1 MKAQVIALPNAID
14 PSATATRCNAC
25 GVMPWPGETCRSC
38 TPFPCERCGAPAT
51 RRDGCGQCSRAE
63 RWEAKERALRIPER
77 FAWASFAA
85 GELLVS
91 RIDGGRAA
99 VEAARRG
106 VDANALVFVGATG
119 TGKTSLASATL
130 RARFAA
136 DFDRRDRRRYGHR
149 FASAPSLAG
158 ARAMHPLGSG
168 DAPAVVAAVAVD
180 LLLLDDVGSEASRY
194 SEVIAEI
201 IHTRHDASRAT
212 WVTTGL
218 TTSQIAERYSG
229 ATERR
234 IYEHAT
240 IIRCA
245 SGGAR

>member
-1 MKAQVIALPNAID
+1 MMPLAEIIALP
-14 PSATATRCNAC
+14 RCTAC
-25 GVMPWPGETCRSC
+25 GVVTSPGESCREC
-38 TPFPCERCGAPAT
+38 TPSPCARCGAQAT
-51 RRDGCGQCSRAE
+51 RRDGCGQCARAE
-63 RWEAKERALRIPER
+63 RWEAKARALHIPER
-77 FAWASFAA
+77 FAWSSFAA
-85 GELLVS
+85 EGLLAS
-91 RIDGGRAA
+91 RVGAGKVA
-99 VEAARRG
+99 VDTARRS
-106 VDANALVFVGATG
+106 VDAATLVFVGPTG
-119 TGKTSLASATL
+119 AGKTSLASATL
-130 RARFAA
+130 RARFAL
-136 DFDRRDRRRYGHR
+136 DFDRRDRRSYAHR
-149 FASAPSLAG
+149 FVSAPAVAG
-158 ARAMHPLGSG
+158 SRATHPLGRG

-229 ATERR
+229 AIERR